1 MTPLGLVH
9 VLALAVEERY
19 RRKRSRTLQ
28 DIPRA
33 PPARAHFSRVA
44 HAAHD
49 APLHPRVL
57 EFKTALANAILSDD
71 GAVLRPTYKDIA
83 ERGLACHDGAV
94 LPKSASVSAS
104 VSSAFASASVYR
116 PLPRPLPQGPQG
128 LVSENAAF
136 QAEEALGQKAAAEK
150 LMYGTAVLE
159 ALEQTSDLEASQQN
173 AVLDASEPKAAAEEG
188 KARRRRLQRV
198 ERAAAKRAA
207 KQREAAE
214 MAAAK
219 RAAKQAA
226 AEIAAANRQAAAAE
240 AAERALEK
248 AAAKR
253 AAKQQAAA
261 EAAER
266 ALEKK
271 AAMENAAAVKAERA
285 AACRAAKDAA
295 QRVADG
301 GHKHPDAKI
310 RATVRAEQYE
320 HLLDDLE
327 DNPCAFYDSREFD

>member
-49 APLHPRVL
+49 APLHPRGL
-57 EFKTALANAILSDD
+57 EFKIALANAILSDD

-104 VSSAFASASVYR
+104 VSSALASASVYR

-159 ALEQTSDLEASQQN
+159 ALEQTSDLEASQ
-173 AVLDASEPKAAAEEG
+173 
-188 KARRRRLQRV
+188 
-198 ERAAAKRAA
+198 
-207 KQREAAE
+207 
-214 MAAAK
+214 
-219 RAAKQAA
+219 
-226 AEIAAANRQAAAAE
+226 
-240 AAERALEK
+240 
-248 AAAKR
+248 
-253 AAKQQAAA
+253 
-261 EAAER
+261 
-266 ALEKK
+266 
-271 AAMENAAAVKAERA
+271 
-285 AACRAAKDAA
+285 
-295 QRVADG
+295 
-301 GHKHPDAKI
+301 
-310 RATVRAEQYE
+310 
-320 HLLDDLE
+320 
-327 DNPCAFYDSREFD
+327 